1 MSGRSNASKAG
12 QKLGWK
18 AKYQMEDVV
27 RMIAEAHAGAR
38 EESGAR
44 RARRMAYST
53 PRVQK
58 RDIKRKEGRKG
69 GET

>member
-1 MSGRSNASKAG
+1 MRDPSPIRAHSHIDETLLRPTEIMSGRGNASKAG

-38 EESGAR
+38 EESGVR
-44 RARRMAYST
+44 S
-53 PRVQK
+53 
-58 RDIKRKEGRKG
+58 
-69 GET
+69 